1 MHVFGVQ
8 KLNQKHHLSK
18 TEILAII
25 GLTAGAAAR
34 AISVIIS
41 SSLNI
46 ESNQDYSLLVL
57 LIEN

>member
-8 KLNQKHHLSK
+8 KLNQKNHLSK
-18 TEILAII
+18 TDILGVI
-25 GLTAGAAAR
+25 GVTADAAAR
-34 AISVIIS
+34 ATSVIIS
-41 SSLNI
+41 SSFSI